1 MKPTSLIFLALSLIL
16 LVGGFMV
23 CGVAKSMAKNQGI
36 RIYDQ
41 EINQEG
47 DSVYTYNI
55 ANDTVTKLSLKFSD
69 IDVHI
74 YGTENESYVEL
85 KNFDANSYST
95 TLTGSSVSV
104 DGTVGFM
111 SSLVD
116 MSGGGVR
123 FKGLRYFLMK
133 KPSGDRQKSV
143 NVYISG
149 NSGLKSL
156 SVTSENG
163 DVYLSGITG
172 GIEYS
177 VSTTNSDIFLDGIR
191 TPDIENVN
199 SFATLTTVKGNITV
213 KSSSMQLIKMT
224 AEEGNITVDAASGTV
239 SSDYITYDI
248 KATEGAI
255 NYNGTDYEGELKITS
270 PDEKSKIKADI
281 TKGVVR
287 ITDASSGGNDSGN
300 GSETEPVN

>member
-41 EINQEG
+41 EINKDG

-55 ANDTVTKLSLKFSD
+55 ADDTVTKLALKFSG

-74 YGTENESYVEL
+74 RGSESESYIEL

-95 TLTGSSVSV
+95 TLTGSTVTV

-111 SSLVD
+111 SSLID
-116 MSGGGVR
+116 MSGGGIR
-123 FKGLRYFLMK
+123 FKGLRYFLME
-133 KPSGDRQKSV
+133 KPSGDRQKSITV
-143 NVYISG
+143 CISR

-156 SVTSENG
+156 NVTSEKG
-163 DVYLSGITG
+163 DVYLSDIAG

-177 VSTTNSDIFLDGIR
+177 ISTTDSDIFLDGIR
-191 TPDIENVN
+191 TTDIENVN
-199 SFATLTTVKGNITV
+199 SFATLTAVRG
-213 KSSSMQLIKMT
+213 S
-224 AEEGNITVDAASGTV
+224 ITVDASTGTV
-239 SSDYITYDI
+239 SSDFITYDI

-270 PDEKSKIKADI
+270 PDEKSKIKAEI

-287 ITDASSGGNDSGN
+287 ITDAPSGGTDPGSGN
-300 GSETEPVN
+300 ETAPGN